1 MNEQLE
7 MEFLK
12 QKPKI
17 NLFEETCEDF
27 KAHGVEWEDVVWIGG
42 NDFEIPL
49 RDFIKLAKETNYDDD
64 YGKQFVASDLTIITT
79 LGRFVRAE
87 YDGLEWWKFIE
98 NKVPYRKYYDVTSLV
113 SKEGWQ
119 TLAQIYEEGHG
130 DAIN

>member
-1 MNEQLE
+1 M
-7 MEFLK
+7 
-12 QKPKI
+12 
-17 NLFEETCEDF
+17 
-27 KAHGVEWEDVVWIGG
+27 
-42 NDFEIPL
+42 
-49 RDFIKLAKETNYDDD
+49 RDFVKLAKDTNYDND

-79 LGRFVRAE
+79 IGRFVRAE